1 MIVGVIAWLLIGAVL
16 LNGFVCML
24 IGGIGLLVLRKK
36 RRAGE
41 AVEPGARLAFGFV
54 LGGGSVAFLLPSL
67 VIALLVIFHSTPP
80 EGYVETDIVIE
91 EQGYQSQ
98 RFTANGVVY
107 ETLDVC
113 LRGFGMASDAVFTY
127 KVDGFW
133 NASEWGN
140 YFTVENPHGFR
151 LVCDEYGLLFAP
163 QEELDRVKH
172 VYSASAESV
181 LSCRL
186 ESGATRPLSLDAQ
199 KRLLDFLRNDVDRAP
214 VIELRIADPRY
225 LEVLQIST
233 DGLVL
238 LETYQ
243 LVAYR
248 DKVYLMQQL
257 SEGDRYRLVE
267 LPLLVMAELSDLLE

>member
-1 MIVGVIAWLLIGAVL
+1 MIGGIIAWLLIGAVL
-16 LNGFVCML
+16 LSGLSGML

-80 EGYVETDIVIE
+80 EGFVETDIVIE

-98 RFTANGVVY
+98 RFTADGVIY
-107 ETLDVC
+107 ETLDVY

-163 QEELDRVKH
+163 REELDRVKH
-172 VYSASAESV
+172 VYSVSAESV

-186 ESGATRPLSLDAQ
+186 ESGATRPLSSDTQ
-199 KRLLDFLRNDVDRAP
+199 KRLLDFLRNDADRAP
-214 VIELRIADPRY
+214 VIEVRISEPRC
-225 LEVLQIST
+225 LEVLQVSA

-238 LETYQ
+238 LDSYQ

-248 DKVYLMQQL
+248 DKVYLVQQL
-257 SEGDRYRLVE
+257 SENDRYQLVE
-267 LPLLVMAELSDLLE
+267 LPLLAMAELSEMLT